1 MMWTRVVWGEKMNLP
16 SFIKQ
21 TALRSIAIFL
31 VKAIGLAFRIP
42 LFRILGAEGTGIYQI
57 VYSIYGFTLT
67 LISGGFPTSLALMTA
82 KDKTRGWQFFRNMSI
97 PFFVFGTGISVLC
110 YVLAPYIAVFLG
122 DDKLAIPI
130 RFLAPALAIV
140 PLLQLYRGFL
150 QGLELY
156 GIESASQLIEQI
168 VRVITMLFLVIVWM
182 KYGVHT
188 SVGGAVFGAFTGAL
202 IALAFLWIL
211 YNRQKSPHFPLESGG
226 HEIKSMRWLVFGPG
240 LFWFIKSSL
249 AITLTRLVVPASDFV
264 DAIIIPSRLQVS
276 GLSQSEAFAIFGEIF
291 GMAATIV
298 YMPTIIT
305 AALSF
310 TIAPKLTADWE
321 NQKKREFV
329 NRSNL
334 SLEIGWFWG
343 IGSIG
348 FLLFHA
354 DELAMF
360 IFGSSSA
367 ANAIRYLS
375 FVPLITGMRELT
387 TTMLWAADQKRI
399 PLIGLLFGLVCS
411 AASAYVLV
419 AIPNFGHAGAAISVL
434 VLESISLL
442 WNASFLRKRCKGI
455 FPLFPLLLSLT
466 FLAAVVFLYPAFE
479 SFLFDI
485 GAGSATIRSVGRILF
500 LAICLIL
507 YLMLRF
513 WRKLRLH

>member
-1 MMWTRVVWGEKMNLP
+1 MNLP

-42 LFRILGAEGTGIYQI
+42 LFRILGSEGTGIYQI

-97 PFFVFGTGISVLC
+97 PFFVFGTSIGLLC
-110 YVLAPYIAVFLG
+110 YVLAPYIAIFLG
-122 DDKLAIPI
+122 DGKLAIPI
-130 RFLAPALAIV
+130 RFMAPALAIV

-150 QGLELY
+150 QGLEHY

-168 VRVITMLFLVIVWM
+168 VRVITMLFLVVVWM
-182 KYGVHT
+182 KYGIHT

-202 IALAFLWIL
+202 VALGFLWMLHNSKKLPSFTIR
-211 YNRQKSPHFPLESGG
+211 YGRHEKKS
-226 HEIKSMRWLVFGPG
+226 IRWLVFGPG

-249 AITLTRLVVPASDFV
+249 AITLTRLMVPASDFL
-264 DAIIIPSRLQVS
+264 DAIIIPNRLQIS

-298 YMPTIIT
+298 YLPTIIT

-321 NQKKREFV
+321 NQKKRDFV
-329 NRSNL
+329 VRSNL

-348 FLLFHA
+348 FLFFHA

-360 IFGSSSA
+360 IFGSTRA
-367 ANAIRYLS
+367 ADAIRYLS

-399 PLIGLLFGLVCS
+399 PLIGLLFGLICS
-411 AASAYVLV
+411 AASAYFLV
-419 AIPNFGHAGAAISVL
+419 AIPNFGYAGAAISIL
-434 VLESISLL
+434 GLELSSLL
-442 WNASFLRKRCKGI
+442 WNAVFLRKRCIGI
-455 FPLFPLLLSLT
+455 FPLFPLLLSLI
-466 FLAAVVFLYPAFE
+466 FLAAIVFLYPSFE
-479 SFLFDI
+479 SFLLYI
-485 GAGSATIRSVGRILF
+485 GAESAIIRSTSRILF
-500 LAICLIL
+500 LTICLIL
-507 YLMLRF
+507 YLVLRF
-513 WRKLRLH
+513 WRKLRLP